1 MDQRPFEVNAA
12 AGVATAPMFA
22 AANGGVLTARSVD
35 VGHTREAR
43 RRRRLWKLTA
53 YLAVPTSYLWYRFLD
68 GRAFNVFELPD
79 VDLVLVAP
87 LIFFIGLLA
96 IIGLQF
102 FATGRPPHTIIRPEQ
117 LDVSLDDVVGID
129 AVKDEVVRSLNLF
142 LAHKTFA
149 REMGGRPRRGLLFE
163 GAPGTGKT
171 HTAKAMAREAGVPF
185 LVASATSFQSSMQG
199 ASARKL
205 RNFFKALRTAAE
217 REGGAIGFIDEI
229 DAIAKSRSG
238 MSAGS
243 VPAPAGLLMTGCGG
257 LTGLPAMSA
266 AATAE
271 TNGATVTTAMIGPG
285 DADSLINELLV
296 QMQAFDEPKG
306 LARLQGKLIDKVN
319 LLLPDGH
326 QVKKKKVPAAN
337 FMLIASTNRV
347 DKLDPALLRP
357 GRFDRSLTFELPDRS
372 GRRQLIDHFLATKA
386 HDPALDS
393 DEMRDAIAAL
403 IQAYTPAMIE
413 GLLDEALINAVR
425 RGAMAMSRAD
435 LEEARLTMEIGMGQP
450 KAYTDHEQRLIA
462 THEAGHTATAWL
474 VAPHRRLEVLSIIKR
489 RDALGLL
496 AHGDHEEVYTR
507 SRSEL
512 LALIQIAFG
521 GQCAEEI
528 WFGDVSTGP
537 SGDLHYATSAAAQ
550 MIGAVG
556 MGDTLIS
563 FAAVQN
569 SAFNN
574 SNLVARVL
582 ADKDGRRMVEELLDA
597 QKRVTHRLLSENR
610 HLVEALRD
618 ALLERQELIGHEITD
633 VLRAAALKHQG
644 SATPPTVEPAKPSF
658 AKLIDLA
665 DRSI

>member
-1 MDQRPFEVNAA
+1 MDKSPLDA
-12 AGVATAPMFA
+12 AGEAGASMFGSG
-22 AANGGVLTARSVD
+22 GGVLTARTVD
-35 VGHTREAR
+35 VGATREVR
-43 RRRRLWKLTA
+43 RRARLWRLA
-53 YLAVPTSYLWYRFLD
+53 AWVAVPTAFLWFRLLTGD
-68 GRAFNVFELPD
+68 PFNVLAFPD
-79 VDLVLVAP
+79 IDWVLFAPVLFFVA
-87 LIFFIGLLA
+87 LIA
-96 IIGLQF
+96 ILGGQM

-117 LDVSLDDVVGID
+117 IDVSLDDVVGID

-205 RNFFKALRTAAE
+205 RNYFKALRKAAE

-229 DAIAKSRSG
+229 DAIAKSR
-238 MSAGS
+238 AG
-243 VPAPAGLLMTGCGG
+243 V
-257 LTGLPAMSA
+257 SA
-266 AATAE
+266 AATAQ
-271 TNGATVTTAMIGPG
+271 AQLTVAGCGGLVGLPSMTSPAGGSTVVTPLVGPG
-285 DADSLINELLV
+285 DADSIINELLV
-296 QMQAFDEPKG
+296 QMQSFDEPTG
-306 LARLQGKLIDKVN
+306 MARVRGKLLDKVN
-319 LLLPDGH
+319 LLLPEH
-326 QVKKKKVPAAN
+326 RQIKKAKVPTPN
-337 FMLIASTNRV
+337 IMLIASTNRV

-372 GRRQLIDHFLATKA
+372 GRRQLIDHFLAKKSHA
-386 HDPALDS
+386 PELDS
-393 DEMRDAIAAL
+393 DEVRDAIAAI
-403 IQAYTPAMIE
+403 IQHYTPAMIE

-425 RGAMAMSRAD
+425 RSSTVMSRAD
-435 LEEARLTMEIGMGQP
+435 IEDARLTMEIGMGQP

-496 AHGDHEEVYTR
+496 AHSDHEEVYTR

-512 LALIQIAFG
+512 RALIQIAFG

-537 SGDLHYATSAAAQ
+537 GGDLLYATNAAAQ
-550 MIGAVG
+550 MIGQAG

-569 SAFNN
+569 GPFND
-574 SNLVARVL
+574 SNIVGRVL
-582 ADKDGRRMVEELLDA
+582 ADRQGRQMVETLLA
-597 QKRVTHRLLSENR
+597 EQKQVTQRLLSDNR

-633 VLRAAALKHQG
+633 VLEEAARRTPRPASAPAVAPAAAQ
-644 SATPPTVEPAKPSF
+644 T
-658 AKLIDLA
+658 IDLRDPMDA
-665 DRSI
+665 RNS